1 MKKHF
6 KICGLLLDAMAGMAG
21 RPVKIGS
28 LVTVDEQ
35 AIPACAALRGLG
47 KLQSWQVIAAS
58 RSQNRSIYKEVRRC
72 SS

>member
-35 AIPACAALRGLG
+35 AIPACAALRRGLG
-47 KLQSWQVIAAS
+47 KLRGNKTFVLKK
-58 RSQNRSIYKEVRRC
+58 RSS
-72 SS
+72 